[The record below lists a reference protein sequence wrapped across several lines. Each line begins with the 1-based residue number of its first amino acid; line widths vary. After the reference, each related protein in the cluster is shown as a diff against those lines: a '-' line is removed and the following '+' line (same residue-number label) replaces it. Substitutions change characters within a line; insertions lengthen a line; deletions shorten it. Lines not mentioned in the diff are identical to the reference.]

1 MAVRAALAFSS
12 PSRPF
17 RFLYI
22 SGPAGSGK
30 TRLLRGILAR
40 FAQRKARYWTAAEW
54 LSRFRAAQRRKERP
68 AMTKAHLALEALL
81 IDDVEALSESP
92 SAQRALAEILD
103 APGGPAAAFG
113 GRLSPNQLPL
123 EDRFRDRLSA
133 GFVAT
138 LGESRPTT

>member
-1 MAVRAALAFSS
+1 
-12 PSRPF
+12 
-17 RFLYI
+17 
-22 SGPAGSGK
+22 
-30 TRLLRGILAR
+30 
-40 FAQRKARYWTAAEW
+40 
-54 LSRFRAAQRRKERP
+54 
-68 AMTKAHLALEALL
+68 MTKAHLALEALL